1 MSLKDRLKSITPPYS
16 PYTVESWDGEVVY
29 LRGLTIAEYK
39 EHLPLLQDPGI
50 DNAVVFAAIV
60 CECSQDEDGSRVFD
74 DPADIGT
81 LPLDGLFDCY
91 EEIMQRSS
99 RRARVDEAKGN

>member
-1 MSLKDRLKSITPPYS
+1 MGLKARLKAISPPHTA
-16 PYTVESWDGEVVY
+16 YTVQAWGGEIVY

-39 EHLPLLQDPGI
+39 EHLPLLQQPDV
-50 DNAVVFAAIV
+50 DNAAVFAAVV
-60 CECSQDEDGSRVFD
+60 CECLRDEDGARVFD